1 MQIPIIA
8 PLIWHFCSSKSL
20 NKIENI
26 QKRALR
32 YLHNDCISDYD
43 IFLKKSKQYTVGVK
57 RLRILALET
66 FKIINEQSFSFMKE
80 LFNTRKGSVNIT
92 MIELFVPEKPWP
104 MEIKV

>member
-1 MQIPIIA
+1 M
-8 PLIWHFCSSKSL
+8 
-20 NKIENI
+20 
-26 QKRALR
+26 
-32 YLHNDCISDYD
+32 
-43 IFLKKSKQYTVGVK
+43 
-57 RLRILALET
+57 RILALET